1 MRIKI
6 YPWLIFFLSA
16 CFLFYKYVLQVSPSV
31 MAPELMQTFS
41 LSGTLLGVLAGSYF
55 YTYLI
60 MQIPSGILL
69 DRFGPR
75 KISTMAI
82 LFCALG
88 ILIFS
93 QTHSFYIACFAR
105 MMIGFGAAFGTTSY
119 MKLASRWFPASY
131 FPILSGFFGTA
142 CMLGA
147 GSAGGPLALL
157 VGHLGWRG
165 ALLICAIA
173 GLILT
178 GLFFLIIRDK
188 PNNFYLKNN
197 QNFSNITENFDWRA
211 LFKIFKNKSN
221 WALIAYGGLAFT
233 PASVFGGL
241 WGVPYLMA
249 SENLSRVTAA
259 SMTSLT
265 FFGFAAGGL
274 LIGLIAKWIPKL
286 VLIMAMGTFLALIFL
301 ALILYCPD
309 LPKLL
314 LSVFIFLFGF
324 CSSSFL
330 LSYSVAR
337 NINSLAIIGTVI
349 GVINMGD
356 PLCGSFA
363 EPMIGKILD
372 LNWSGELINNTR
384 VFSIHAYH
392 LGLSVLL
399 GYALLAVICC
409 LFIKD
414 KEQDKKY

>member
-1 MRIKI
+1 MLEKI
-6 YPWLIFFLSA
+6 THIRLYAWLIFFLSA

-31 MAPELMQTFS
+31 MAPELMHTFS

-75 KISTMAI
+75 KISTIAI
-82 LFCALG
+82 FLCALG

-93 QTHSFYIACFAR
+93 QTHSFYIACLAR

-157 VGHLGWRG
+157 VNHLGWRG
-165 ALLICAIA
+165 ALFICAIA
-173 GLILT
+173 GFILT
-178 GLFFLIIRDK
+178 ALFFLIIRDR
-188 PNNFYLKNN
+188 PKNH
-197 QNFSNITENFDWRA
+197 SGHTPDATEKFDWRA

-274 LIGLIAKWIPKL
+274 LIGLVAKWIPRL
-286 VLIMAMGTFLALIFL
+286 VLLMATGTFLAMIFL
-301 ALILYCPD
+301 GVILYCPD
-309 LPKLL
+309 LPKAL
-314 LSVFIFLFGF
+314 LSILIFLFGF

-363 EPMIGKILD
+363 EPMIGEILD

-384 VFSIHAYH
+384 VFSTHAYH

-399 GYALLAVICC
+399 GYALLALLCC

-414 KEQDKKY
+414 KK